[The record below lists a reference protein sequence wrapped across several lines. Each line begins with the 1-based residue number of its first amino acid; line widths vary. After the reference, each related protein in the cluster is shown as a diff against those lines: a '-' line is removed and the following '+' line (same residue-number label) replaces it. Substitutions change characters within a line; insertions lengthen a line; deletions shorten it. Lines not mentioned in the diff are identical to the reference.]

1 MVMNTSAYL
10 TRIRYSG
17 PLKPDIETLRGL
29 HRAHLYSVPFENLN
43 IHLGLPI
50 RLEEEALFE
59 KIVTRRRGGFC
70 YELNGLFARLLE
82 ALGYQVTLL
91 NARGV
96 NDDGSYAIEFD
107 HLALMV
113 HCPRDAAYRADRSG
127 PAAPATPWLAD
138 IGWGNGPLEPLRL
151 VEAVE
156 QRQEERLFRLVREKE
171 YLVLEEQA
179 AREDGGPHWISHY
192 AFTLQPRTT
201 ADFLPACQYH
211 STSPRSI
218 FTQKRLC
225 TLYLPDGRAT
235 LSEKRLILTRAG
247 VREERELSGEAEER
261 QVLKEVFGID
271 LP

>member
-1 MVMNTSAYL
+1 MNTAAYL
-10 TRIRYSG
+10 TRIHYSG
-17 PLKPDIETLRGL
+17 PLEPDIDTLRGL

-82 ALGYQVTLL
+82 ALGYRVTLI

-96 NDDGSYAIEFD
+96 NDDGSYALEYD

-113 HCPRDAAYRADRSG
+113 NCPG
-127 PAAPATPWLAD
+127 APDEPWLAD

-156 QRQEERLFRLVREKE
+156 QRQGERLFRLMRENE
-171 YLVLEEQA
+171 
-179 AREDGGPHWISHY
+179 
-192 AFTLQPRTT
+192 
-201 ADFLPACQYH
+201 
-211 STSPRSI
+211 
-218 FTQKRLC
+218 
-225 TLYLPDGRAT
+225 
-235 LSEKRLILTRAG
+235 
-247 VREERELSGEAEER
+247 
-261 QVLKEVFGID
+261 
-271 LP
+271 